1 MSKEIKFNEDQLDCF
16 GELINIS
23 YGTATASIS
32 EILNAFATLK
42 VPKINIVSSSKLKHY
57 LENRVNIKDEQFVA
71 TQHLLGDI
79 SGENLLLINR
89 TSAINL
95 ARGFEIDDSEIDN
108 DDVLFDII
116 LEVINILSS
125 TALIKLSKSLNLTV
139 SFEPPIIEK
148 IDTINN
154 FDNKFLEEYQQII
167 IISTSLEF
175 KEQKIEAELML
186 LTKDESIYLIQNS
199 IDKILEEL

>member
-57 LENRVNIKDEQFVA
+57 LEDRVNIEDEQFVA